1 MKKDSNSNISL
12 TQGDK
17 EKFVFSMLGEFFS
30 MKKGSNLDNSKVNW
44 WHWECELELILMHSH
59 SNMIKPDW

>member
-1 MKKDSNSNISL
+1 MRKKKLFHNDLESRLKGDSNSNISL

-30 MKKGSNLDNSKVNW
+30 MKKVPIWIILR
-44 WHWECELELILMHSH
+44 LIDDIG
-59 SNMIKPDW
+59 NAN